1 MPTATVRGA
10 TIAYEVLGTSGPWL
24 AQSPGGRRAK
34 EEVKAMAQQ
43 ISSGGFRVLI
53 YDRRN
58 CGASDVVLEGDD
70 SEYEIWADDL
80 YELLKQLDALPAY
93 ISGASSGCRLSV
105 LFALRHPEAVRGLL
119 LRGITGGAFAAKR
132 LAENYYGQYVRAA
145 EQGGMASVCETE
157 HWKERIAANPSNRAR
172 IMAMDPKRFIASFN
186 KWAVPFSTGADLPMI
201 GVTEAQLKS
210 IKAPTQVIP
219 GHDRTHNRA
228 TGMRVGALIP
238 NAEIVDLMG
247 QDVDS
252 DIALEAW
259 KEKEGD
265 VARLAIDF
273 MRRCEK
279 RRAA

>member
-1 MPTATVRGA
+1 MPTATIRGA
-10 TIAYEVLGTSGPWL
+10 TVAYEVLGTSGPWL
-24 AQSPGGRRAK
+24 AQSPGGRRPK

-43 ISSGGFRVLI
+43 IADGGFRVLI

-58 CGASDVVLEGDD
+58 CGASDVVLEAKE
-70 SEYEIWADDL
+70 SEYEVWADDL
-80 YELLKQLDALPAY
+80 YELLKQLNALPAY
-93 ISGASSGCRLSV
+93 VSGASSGCRLSV

-119 LRGITGGAFAAKR
+119 LRGVTGGQFAAKR
-132 LAENYYGQYVRAA
+132 LAENYYGQFIRAA
-145 EQGGMASVCETE
+145 EQGGMEAVCKTE
-157 HWKERIAANPSNRAR
+157 HWRERIDANPSNRAR
-172 IMAMDPKRFIASFN
+172 IMAVEVPRFIASF
-186 KWAVPFSTGADLPMI
+186 KRWAEPFTTGGDLPMI
-201 GVTEAQLKS
+201 GVTEEQLRS
-210 IKAPTQVIP
+210 IKVPTQVIP

-228 TGMRVGALIP
+228 TGMRVGSLIP
-238 NAEIVDLMG
+238 GAEIVDLLG

-279 RRAA
+279 KRAA